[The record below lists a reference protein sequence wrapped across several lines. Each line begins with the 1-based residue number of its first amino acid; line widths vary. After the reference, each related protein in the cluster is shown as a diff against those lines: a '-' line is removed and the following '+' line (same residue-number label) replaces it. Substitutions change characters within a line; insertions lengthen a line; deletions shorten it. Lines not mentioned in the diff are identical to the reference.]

1 MSRRAVRTVSA
12 EVDLSGFLTMPAELP
27 LPWNAAAVFRR
38 TAPLELEIGS
48 GKGLFIR
55 SAAEQCPQHNFLGIE
70 IGAKYA
76 RFAAAGIARRSLP
89 NAVIVC
95 GDAASILTESVPD
108 DSLEAVHVYF
118 PDPWW
123 KRAHRKRR
131 ILRMEVLQ
139 LIERRLRPGGT
150 LHFWTDVE
158 EYFRT
163 TLKLLAQTTTL
174 QGPFD
179 VPQHEAKHEFDYR
192 THYERR
198 TRLHNET
205 VYRAEFRKK
214 TGAAPNGPFPL
225 P

>member
-1 MSRRAVRTVSA
+1 MSRRAVRTISA
-12 EVDLSGFLTMPAELP
+12 EIDLSRLLKTPEDLP
-27 LPWNAAAVFRR
+27 VPWDAAALFGRQV
-38 TAPLELEIGS
+38 PLELEIGS

-55 SAAEQCPQHNFLGIE
+55 SAAAGIPQHDFLGIE

-76 RFAAAGIARRSLP
+76 RFSAAGIARRSLP
-89 NAVIVC
+89 NAVMIC
-95 GDAASILTESVPD
+95 GDAAKVLAESIPD
-108 DSLEAVHVYF
+108 DALEAVHVYF

-131 ILRMEVLQ
+131 ILRTEVLQ

-179 VPQHEAKHEFDYR
+179 VPQRDAEHEFDYR

-205 VYRAEFRKK
+205 VFRAEFRKK
-214 TGAAPNGPFPL
+214 
-225 P
+225 